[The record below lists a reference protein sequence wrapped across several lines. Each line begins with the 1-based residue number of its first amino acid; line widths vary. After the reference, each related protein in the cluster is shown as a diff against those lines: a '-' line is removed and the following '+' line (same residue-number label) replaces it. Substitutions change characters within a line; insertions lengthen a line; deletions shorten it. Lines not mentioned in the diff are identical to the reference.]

1 MDRTYLLPPEG
12 NFYKANLH
20 SHTTVSDGNFT
31 PEEAKV
37 KYRAAGYSI
46 LAFTDHRVI
55 EEHKELNG
63 PDFLTL
69 IGYEMDI
76 TGWDGNILKTHH
88 MNAIARDPL
97 FYRYVEN
104 PNGYSTAIIQKTID
118 RLNESG
124 FLVSHNHPDWSSQ
137 EASDYLPL
145 KGFFAMEAYNNISH
159 VHNGEGLSIAAY
171 DTALRHG
178 KKLYCL
184 ATDDNHDEPNAF
196 GEIGGTDS
204 FGGFTMI
211 KAERLTYDSVIDALL
226 SGHFYSSMGPKIYD
240 YYIEDNKL
248 CIDCDPVSCIYL
260 KSVRPGN
267 SDARFAFSDSL
278 THAEFDLTNLP
289 TNKDGS
295 TYARIDIVT
304 HDGKF
309 AFTNPVF
316 FGYDDEEEETEEEEW

>member
-1 MDRTYLLPPEG
+1 MSRTYLLPRSG
-12 NFYKANLH
+12 TFYKANLH
-20 SHTTVSDGNFT
+20 SHSTVSDGHFT
-31 PEEAKV
+31 PEEAKM

-46 LAFTDHRVI
+46 LAFTDHRMI
-55 EEHKELNG
+55 REHRELDD

-88 MNAIARDPL
+88 MNAIACDPER
-97 FYRYVEN
+97 YRFVEN
-104 PNGYSTAIIQKTID
+104 PEGYSLDIIQNTVN
-118 RLNESG
+118 RLNDSG
-124 FLVSHNHPDWSSQ
+124 FIVIHNHPDWSSQ

-178 KKLYCL
+178 KRMFCV

-196 GEIGGTDS
+196 GENGGTDS

-211 KAERLTYDSVIDALL
+211 KAEELSYRAVIDALL
-226 SGHFYSSMGPKIYD
+226 SGSFYSSMGPKIYD
-240 YYIEDNKL
+240 YYIENGKL

-260 KSVRPGN
+260 KSVTPG
-267 SDARFAFSDSL
+267 SSSQRFAFSDSL
-278 THAEFDLTNLP
+278 THAEFNLSSLP
-289 TNKDGS
+289 SNRDGS

-309 AFTNPVF
+309 AFTNPVYF
-316 FGYDDEEEETEEEEW
+316 SAEEQW